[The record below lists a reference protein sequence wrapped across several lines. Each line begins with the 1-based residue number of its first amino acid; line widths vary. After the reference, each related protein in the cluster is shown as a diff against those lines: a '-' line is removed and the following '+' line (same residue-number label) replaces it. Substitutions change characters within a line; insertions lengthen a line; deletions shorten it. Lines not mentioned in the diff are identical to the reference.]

1 MELRSL
7 GTSDVKITPIIMGTW
22 QAGKSM
28 WAGIDDADITKAIR
42 TAFQAGITTFDTAE
56 EYGKGHSE
64 RILGKALADVRDQVI
79 YATKVSPNHLQYDQ
93 VIEAFHRSCK
103 NLKTDYIDLY
113 QIHWPSGSWGSRH
126 VPLEETIRAMNDLKE
141 QGKIRAIGVSN
152 FSRIQLE
159 KAAMYTRIDSI
170 QSPYSLFWRHVE
182 KDTMPFCVNNN
193 ITILAYSSMAQGIL
207 TGKFGSNHTF
217 SKGDH
222 RSQNR
227 LLLPENSQ
235 RVQQALTKLRP
246 LARQN
251 GMNLGQLALS
261 WAIAQPN
268 TCAIAGARNSEQ
280 VLQNAQGAE
289 FYLSADDLSTMDT
302 IGHTVTDHLDDNP
315 VMWKS

>member
-28 WAGIDDADITKAIR
+28 WAGIDDAETTKAIR

-207 TGKFGSNHTF
+207 TGKFGLDHTF

>member
-28 WAGIDDADITKAIR
+28 WAGIDDAETTKAIR

-141 QGKIRAIGVSN
+141 QGKIRAIGISN

-159 KAAMYTRIDSI
+159 KAAMYARIDSL
-170 QSPYSLFWRHVE
+170 QPPYSLFWRHVE

-207 TGKFGSNHTF
+207 TGKFGLDHTF

-235 RVQQALTKLRP
+235 RVQQALAKLRP
-246 LARQN
+246 IAQRN
-251 GMNLGQLALS
+251 GMSLGQLALA
-261 WAIAQPN
+261 WVIAQPN

>member
-1 MELRSL
+1 M
-7 GTSDVKITPIIMGTW
+7 
-22 QAGKSM
+22 
-28 WAGIDDADITKAIR
+28 
-42 TAFQAGITTFDTAE
+42 
-56 EYGKGHSE
+56 
-64 RILGKALADVRDQVI
+64 
-79 YATKVSPNHLQYDQ
+79 
-93 VIEAFHRSCK
+93 
-103 NLKTDYIDLY
+103 
-113 QIHWPSGSWGSRH
+113 
-126 VPLEETIRAMNDLKE
+126 RAMNALKE
-141 QGKIRAIGVSN
+141 QGKIHAIGVSN

-170 QSPYSLFWRHVE
+170 QPPYSLFWRHVE

-207 TGKFGSNHTF
+207 TGKFGLDHTF

-251 GMNLGQLALS
+251 GMSLGQLALS
-261 WAIAQPN
+261 WVIAQPN

-289 FYLSADDLSTMDT
+289 FHLSAADLSTMDT

-315 VMWKS
+315 VMWKF